1 MNIYP
6 LPGDPVPA
14 PDGTRAVA
22 LGIFDGLHSG
32 HRAVIAAAL
41 AAGDGHCAVCTFA
54 AATLPTKAESGR
66 LCTDSE
72 RDTILEQAGVTELFE
87 MDFDAVRPLTPEQFV
102 EQVLVN
108 QLHAGAVS
116 CGYNYRFG
124 HGRSGDAATLQTL
137 CAARSIAVTVL
148 PAVQADDLPVS
159 STAIRR
165 AVAAGDMRLARRLL
179 SRGFC
184 LRLPVMHGQE
194 LGRRLNMPT
203 INQQLPDD
211 LVRPRYGV
219 YASAVE
225 IGDQVYTGVTNI
237 GVRPTVGSDA
247 PLAETW
253 IEGFDGDLYGETV
266 TVYPIEFLRPEQKF
280 PSLDTL
286 HQQVQA
292 DAAAA
297 HRLFRPT
304 GKIRAV
310 LFDFDDTLH
319 PRDEAFR
326 RTVDAFLRRWH
337 PSLPPKERQA
347 WAEDMFVTN
356 GYGYGMR
363 TSFEQYVEQYLSIR
377 PLDNPVSVADAT
389 RRFFLDYAASC
400 VLSPDALPTL
410 RWLRRQGLLLGVITN
425 GPSFLQNAK
434 IDFTAL
440 RPYLDI
446 VAVGGDEGVQKP
458 QPALFHRVAARLG
471 VAPADCLFVG
481 DHSKNDVLGAR
492 EAGMQPVW
500 MDNGHSSDHPCYQTP
515 VPADVPV
522 IHQLR
527 DLQRLPAWQGEQAAP

>member
-1 MNIYP
+1 MNIYH
-6 LPGDPVPA
+6 LPGDPIPA
-14 PDGTRAVA
+14 PTGNRAVA

-41 AAGDGHCAVCTFA
+41 AAGDGYCAVYTFT
-54 AATLPTKAESGR
+54 AATLPTKAENGR
-66 LCTDSE
+66 LCTDAQ
-72 RDTILEQAGVTELFE
+72 RNTLLEQMGVTELFE
-87 MDFDAVRPLTPEQFV
+87 TDFDAVRSLTPEQFV

-124 HGRSGDAATLQTL
+124 RGRSGDAATLRAL
-137 CAARSIAVTVL
+137 CAARGIAVTVL
-148 PAVQADDLPVS
+148 PPVQADDLPIN

-184 LRLPVMHGQE
+184 LRLPVTSGQQ

-203 INQQLPDD
+203 INQQLPAD
-211 LVRPRYGV
+211 LMRPRYGV

-225 IGDQVYTGVTNI
+225 IGDTVYTGVTNI

-266 TVYPIEFLRPEQKF
+266 AVYPVAFLRPEQKF
-280 PSLDTL
+280 LSLEAL
-286 HQQVQA
+286 HRQVRA

-297 HRLFRPT
+297 HRLFCPT

-319 PRDEAFR
+319 PRDDAFH
-326 RTVDAFLRRWH
+326 RTVDAFFRRWH
-337 PSLPPKERQA
+337 SSQPLEKRRV
-347 WAEDMFVTN
+347 WAEEMFTTN
-356 GYGYGMR
+356 AYGYGLRMP
-363 TSFEQYVEQYLSIR
+363 FDQFIEQYLTVR
-377 PLDNPVSVADAT
+377 TPDVPVTTEQAVH
-389 RRFFLDYAASC
+389 RFFLDYAASC
-400 VLSPDALPTL
+400 ILSEDALPTL

-425 GPSFLQNAK
+425 GPSFVQNAK

-458 QPALFHRVAARLG
+458 QPVLFRRVAARLG

-481 DHSKNDVLGAR
+481 DHPKNDVLGAR
-492 EAGMQPVW
+492 EAGMQSVW
-500 MDNGHSSDHPCYQTP
+500 IDSGHPPDHPCYQTP

-527 DLQRLPAWQGEQAAP
+527 DLQQLSALQG